1 MNDTLLNAYSGIK
14 THQFGIDS
22 LSNNIANINTLGY
35 RSNEPEFKSLFSSH
49 LDALNAK
56 SVMANDKNYGVT
68 GSGNALSNKD
78 GEYMPSEGEFHMAYQ
93 GKGWF
98 VIGSNKNGEMTINK
112 DGYTKKQDNFL
123 TRAGNFARDADGYLV
138 TPEGYYVYGVDLHK
152 IKDGTLN
159 VTSRDD
165 DIEKLHGKT
174 LSPLNIPQDL
184 TYQPVLSTKVDISVN
199 LNPKDHVKGAEE
211 FFLDKE
217 GKVIEKRFLNQ
228 DVNALANN
236 DDEPLDAITHRKL
249 DISIKKD
256 DGTTENFSFLYGDAE
271 GVENQFKTL
280 GDLKKLL
287 KEKTG
292 LDLNLIKSDTDLKKS
307 PLLLEIANP
316 SDNPVM
322 FSIHGGIAD
331 KLGLSANEMELK
343 KGIARDSVAIR
354 IPYYSTEV
362 DIYDKA
368 GDKYL
373 LQSEYFMTNSNDPAS
388 SPKSKLKNQT
398 WEVNSYIVDSRE
410 KDPINSQ
417 TTWETISFDSETNKM
432 QAKPI
437 TLDFKGNKLTYSL
450 DKSESHTSS
459 DLSYQDSKLLEVSQD
474 GKPKGIFKDM
484 RIEENGVISLAFSNG
499 AVEPVAR
506 VGILAFTNDQGLRK
520 VGGNVYEMEEGTVNG
535 QNRPL
540 SGNPILGWDEDGK
553 LKFGKIRHK
562 YLETSNVNAGNAL
575 TNLILMQRG
584 YSMNA
589 KAFSTGD
596 DLIKEAISLKK

>member
-49 LDALNAK
+49 LDSLNAK
-56 SVMANDKNYGVT
+56 SVAANDRNYGVT

-98 VIGSNKNGEMTINK
+98 VIGPNKNGEITINK
-112 DGYTKKQDNFL
+112 DGYEKKQDNFL
-123 TRAGNFARDADGYLV
+123 TRAGNFVRDADGYLV
-138 TPEGYYVYGVDLHK
+138 TPEGYYVYGVDLKK

-159 VTSRDD
+159 ATPRDE

-174 LSPLNIPQDL
+174 LSPLKIPQDL
-184 TYQPVLSTKVDISVN
+184 TYQPVLSTKVGISVN
-199 LNPKDHVKGAEE
+199 LNPKDHVKGAET
-211 FFLDKE
+211 FFLDNKGE
-217 GKVIEKRFLNQ
+217 IIEKRFLNQ
-228 DVNALANN
+228 DINALAND
-236 DDEPLDAITHRKL
+236 DDEPIDAITNRKL
-249 DISIKKD
+249 TISIQKDGKKED
-256 DGTTENFSFLYGDAE
+256 FTFMYGDAE

-292 LDLNLIKSDTDLKKS
+292 LDLNLIKSEDDLKKP
-307 PLLLEIANP
+307 PLLLDISNP
-316 SDNPVM
+316 SDTPIT
-322 FSIHGGIAD
+322 FSLHGGIAD

-343 KGIARDSVAIR
+343 KGISRDSVAIR
-354 IPYYSTEV
+354 IPYYSTSV
-362 DIYDKA
+362 DIYDKS
-368 GDKYL
+368 GNKYM

-388 SPKSKLKNQT
+388 SPKSKRKEQS
-398 WEVNSYIVDSRE
+398 WEVNSYIIDSRE
-410 KDPINSQ
+410 KDPINQSV
-417 TTWETISFDSETNKM
+417 WETISFDSETNKM
-432 QAKPI
+432 KAKPI
-437 TLDFKGNKLTYSL
+437 TLDFKGNKLAYSL
-450 DKSESHTSS
+450 DKSESHDSS

-474 GKPKGIFKDM
+474 GKPKGIFRDM
-484 RIEENGVISLAFSNG
+484 RIEENGIISLSFSNG

-506 VGILAFTNDQGLRK
+506 IGILAFTNDQGLRK

-596 DLIKEAISLKK
+596 DMIKEAISLKK

>member
-56 SVMANDKNYGVT
+56 SVMANDRNYGVT
-68 GSGNALSNKD
+68 GAGNALLSKD
-78 GEYMPSEGEFHMAYQ
+78 GEYMPSEGDFHMAYQ

-98 VIGSNKNGEMTINK
+98 VIGPNKNGTLTINK
-112 DGYTKKQDNFL
+112 DGYEKKQDNFL
-123 TRAGNFARDADGYLV
+123 TRSGNFVRDADGYLV

-159 VTSRDD
+159 ATPRDE
-165 DIEKLHGKT
+165 DIEKLHSNT
-174 LSPLNIPQDL
+174 LSPLKIPQDL

-199 LNPKDHVKGAEE
+199 LNPKDHVKGAQE
-211 FFLDKE
+211 FFLDDK
-217 GKVIEKRFLNQ
+217 GAIIEKRFLNQ
-228 DVNALANN
+228 DINALAN
-236 DDEPLDAITHRKL
+236 DDNEPLDAITHRKL
-249 DISIKKD
+249 NISVQKDGKKED
-256 DGTTENFSFLYGDAE
+256 FTFTYGDSE
-271 GVENQFKTL
+271 KGENQFKTL

-292 LDLNLIKSDTDLKKS
+292 LDLNLIKSEDDVKKP

-316 SDNPVM
+316 SDNPVI
-322 FSIHGGIAD
+322 FSLSGGIAD

-354 IPYYSTEV
+354 IPYYSTSA
-362 DIYDKA
+362 DIYDEA
-368 GDKYL
+368 GNKYL

-388 SPKSKLKNQT
+388 SPTSTRKNQT
-398 WEVNSYIVDSRE
+398 WQVKSYIVDSRE
-410 KDPINSQ
+410 KDPINEPI
-417 TTWETISFDSETNKM
+417 WEIIGFDSETHKM
-432 QAKPI
+432 KATPI

-450 DKSESHTSS
+450 DKSESHVSS
-459 DLSYQDSKLLEVSQD
+459 DLSYQESKLLEVSQD
-474 GKPKGIFKDM
+474 GKPKGIFRDM
-484 RIEENGVISLAFSNG
+484 RIEENGIISLSFSNG

-506 VGILAFTNDQGLRK
+506 IGILAFTNDQGLRK
-520 VGGNVYEMEEGTVNG
+520 VGGNVYEMEEGTING

-540 SGNPILGWDEDGK
+540 SGNPILGWDEEGK

-596 DLIKEAISLKK
+596 DMIKEAISLKK